1 MVSKPV
7 AVAPY
12 IKLGLD
18 EALAAFNT
26 VMTMETF
33 SLADNFEKSAP
44 RNDLHAFEKFKT
56 RMLRADLPLRKSSR
70 DPIQHYLRKGFRRLW
85 YYLSVHKLRT
95 GDEEQSRRGPLPTVI
110 ASWDR
115 TYQNTARVAEI
126 ITRFTIAMVAGAS
139 LVVPLALLSLQQS
152 QVNRLLIVAICITIF
167 CFMIALLSKASNYE
181 SMAAT
186 AAYAAVLTVFLSNG
200 LPSGSTS

>member
-1 MVSKPV
+1 MVSSPV
-7 AVAPY
+7 AVA
-12 IKLGLD
+12 LQTNLLSD

-44 RNDLHAFEKFKT
+44 RTDLHAFEKFKT
-56 RMLRADLPLRKSSR
+56 RMLRADLPLRTSSR
-70 DPIQHYLRKGFRRLW
+70 DPIQHYLRKGLRRFW

-126 ITRFTIAMVAGAS
+126 VTRFTIAMVAGAS
-139 LVVPLALLSLQQS
+139 LVVPLALLSWQQS
-152 QVNRLLIVAICITIF
+152 QGNRFLIVVICIAIF

-186 AAYAAVLTVFLSNG
+186 AAYAAVLTVFLSNSPTG
-200 LPSGSTS
+200 GSSS